1 MYYDYSV
8 LVIADVDFSNQCDD
22 LDLYTERLKKV
33 LTQRAGE
40 TPLRIVTVGGRY
52 AFPGFEQQPTDDR
65 TKTAFV
71 KSIEDYLTQ
80 INEVVIVTNFQS
92 DAFISAV
99 TSKVDEVRKTT
110 TVYRYK
116 TRNEKS

>member
-8 LVIADVDFSNQCDD
+8 LVICDANFVDTCDNIEI
-22 LDLYTERLKKV
+22 YTERLKKV
-33 LTQRAGE
+33 LAQRAGV
-40 TPLRIVTVGGRY
+40 TPLRIVTTGGRFAY
-52 AFPGFEQQPTDDR
+52 PGLEQQPTDDR

-80 INEVVIVTNFQS
+80 INEVVIVTNFS
-92 DAFISAV
+92 GDAYITAV
-99 TSKVDEVRKTT
+99 SSKVDEMKKTT